1 MDNYDPS
8 EGFEDGKWFEH
19 DLQIS
24 LAATATHD
32 YWASALSF
40 ASNTIPTETVT
51 HLVEALTWK
60 ETQQDACMLRRATDE
75 YAYTWVPDSQEPTDE
90 LREQA
95 ADAARVL
102 AAVHLAINCKAS
114 GHPMYTEQ
122 AAIPW
127 DYPSAF
133 PDVSLTHE
141 EQAQVDLACNE
152 GTESRFY
159 RAFVTRSQR
168 KYHRAL
174 RSQDADWFANDRRR
188 ANGFAGLR
196 IAPSLPNSKRFRT
209 KQAAHTEA
217 GRFGA

>member
-122 AAIPW
+122 AAIP
-127 DYPSAF
+127 
-133 PDVSLTHE
+133 
-141 EQAQVDLACNE
+141 
-152 GTESRFY
+152 
-159 RAFVTRSQR
+159 
-168 KYHRAL
+168 
-174 RSQDADWFANDRRR
+174 
-188 ANGFAGLR
+188 
-196 IAPSLPNSKRFRT
+196 
-209 KQAAHTEA
+209 
-217 GRFGA
+217 